1 MQDFLRRNFWTVH
14 LATIAI
20 GSFLCAGL
28 VTEVA
33 AILILKP
40 PPVAA
45 KTQKDVL
52 APAPKSVKPDPSPA
66 MLSTLGDR
74 NLFDGEPPVVEESG
88 EGGEG
93 EGEGSSLELSVDLL
107 GTLVSNKPDWSLA
120 TIRVDGSSK
129 LVRIG
134 VMVAEKAE
142 VVAITSRYIILQAG
156 ANQQVVR
163 LWDAKVADKPGVARK
178 PPVVAAGGPPGGRG
192 DDFAKGVKKTGP
204 NDYQIDRSMLEENLQ
219 DLSKLGMQ
227 ARIVPNYEGGKYA
240 GFRLVGVRP
249 DSLYKAIGLQSGD
262 LIRRINGNEIDT
274 PNKAIELFEQLRNSA
289 SINIDVERRGQK
301 VTMGYQIK

>member
-14 LATIAI
+14 LATIAV
-20 GSFLCAGL
+20 GSFLAAGL

-33 AILILKP
+33 AVMILQP
-40 PPVAA
+40 PPAAA
-45 KTQKDVL
+45 KASRDALPTV
-52 APAPKSVKPDPSPA
+52 PRSVKPEPGGV
-66 MLSTLGDR
+66 LLTTLGDR
-74 NLFDGEPPVVEESG
+74 NLFDAEPKVVESTDEAG
-88 EGGEG
+88 AGAGDNID
-93 EGEGSSLELSVDLL
+93 LNVDLL

-134 VMVAEKAE
+134 VMVSDKAE
-142 VVAITSRYIILQAG
+142 VVEITSRYIILQAG
-156 ANQQVVR
+156 QKQQVVR
-163 LWDAKVADKPGVARK
+163 LWDVKTADKPGAAKK
-178 PPVVAAGGPPGGRG
+178 PVAAAGAPAAGPPPGE
-192 DDFAKGVKKTGP
+192 DFSKGVKKTGA
-204 NDYQIDRSMLEENLQ
+204 NDYQIDRTMLEENLQ

-227 ARIVPNYEGGKYA
+227 ARIVPNYEGGRYA

-262 LIRRINGNEIDT
+262 LIRRVNGNEIDT

-289 SINIDVERRGQK
+289 SISLDIERRGQK
-301 VTMGYQIK
+301 VTQAYQIK

>member
-14 LATIAI
+14 LATIAV
-20 GSFLCAGL
+20 GSFLSAGL

-33 AILILKP
+33 AIVILKP
-40 PPVAA
+40 PPAAA
-45 KTQKDVL
+45 KAQKDVVV
-52 APAPKSVKPDPSPA
+52 AAPKSVKPDPSGSLA
-66 MLSTLGDR
+66 TLLADR
-74 NLFDGEPPVVEESG
+74 NLFDGEPPVVEDNG
-88 EGGEG
+88 EDGEG
-93 EGEGSSLELSVDLL
+93 EAADATLDLNVDLL

-120 TIRVDGSSK
+120 TIRVDGTSK
-129 LVRIG
+129 LVRVG
-134 VMVAEKAE
+134 VMVADRAE
-142 VVAITSRYIILQAG
+142 VAEITARYIVLVAG

-163 LWDAKVADKPGVARK
+163 LWDAKVADKPGAGKK
-178 PPVVAAGGPPGGRG
+178 PPTPAAGPAQGKG

-227 ARIVPNYEGGKYA
+227 ARIVPNYEGGRYA

-262 LIRRINGNEIDT
+262 LVRRINGNEIDT
-274 PNKAIELFEQLRNSA
+274 PNKAIELFEMLRNSP
-289 SINIDVERRGQK
+289 SISLDVERRGQK

>member
-1 MQDFLRRNFWTVH
+1 MQDFLRRNFWTMN
-14 LATIAI
+14 LATIAV

-40 PPVAA
+40 PPAAA
-45 KTQKDVL
+45 K
-52 APAPKSVKPDPSPA
+52 APRDLPLTAPKGVKPDPSPA
-66 MLSTLGDR
+66 MVATLGDR
-74 NLFDGEPPVVEESG
+74 NLFNCEPPVVEASG
-88 EGGEG
+88 ENEG
-93 EGEGSSLELSVDLL
+93 EAASDTLDLNVDLL

-120 TIRVDGSSK
+120 TIRVDGTSK
-129 LVRIG
+129 LVRVG

-142 VVAITSRYIILQAG
+142 VVEISGRYIILQAG
-156 ANQQVVR
+156 ANQQVVK
-163 LWDAKVADKPGVARK
+163 LWDAKTADKPGATKK
-178 PPVVAAGGPPGGRG
+178 PATPMAAAAPAGG
-192 DDFAKGVKKTGP
+192 DEFAKGVKKTGP

-227 ARIVPNYEGGKYA
+227 ARIVPNYEGGRYA

-249 DSLYKAIGLQSGD
+249 DSLYKAIGMQSGD

-274 PNKAIELFEQLRNSA
+274 PNKAIELFEQLRSSS
-289 SINIDVERRGQK
+289 SINLDIERRGQK

>member
-1 MQDFLRRNFWTVH
+1 M
-14 LATIAI
+14 
-20 GSFLCAGL
+20 
-28 VTEVA
+28 TEVA
-33 AILILKP
+33 AIVILKP

-45 KTQKDVL
+45 KAAKDLVM
-52 APAPKSVKPDPSPA
+52 PAPKSVKPDPSPA
-66 MLSTLGDR
+66 MVATLGDR
-74 NLFDGEPPVVEESG
+74 NPFDCEPKVVEASG
-88 EGGEG
+88 EDGEG
-93 EGEGSSLELSVDLL
+93 ESANATLDLNVDLL

-120 TIRVDGSSK
+120 TIRVDGTSK

-134 VMVAEKAE
+134 VMVADKAE
-142 VVAITSRYIILQAG
+142 VVEITGRYIILQAG
-156 ANQQVVR
+156 ANQQIVK
-163 LWDAKVADKPGVARK
+163 LWDAKTADKPGQKK
-178 PPVVAAGGPPGGRG
+178 PTAPVAAAAPAGG
-192 DDFAKGVKKTGP
+192 DEFAKGVKKTGP

-227 ARIVPNYEGGKYA
+227 ARIVPNYEGGRYA

-249 DSLYKAIGLQSGD
+249 DSLYKAIGMQSGD

-289 SINIDVERRGQK
+289 SISLDIERRGQK